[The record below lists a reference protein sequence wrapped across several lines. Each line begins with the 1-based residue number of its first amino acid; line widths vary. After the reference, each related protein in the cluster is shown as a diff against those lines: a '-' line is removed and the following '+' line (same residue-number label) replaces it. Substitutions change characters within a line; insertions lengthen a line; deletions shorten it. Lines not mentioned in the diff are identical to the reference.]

1 MSDKASLLIVEDD
14 EGSRLFLQNVFK
26 KTRYQVDASAD
37 GEEAIKKIRTN
48 EYDII
53 LTDLDLGNLSGID
66 ILKEA
71 KLQNY
76 SPEVVVITAYGTVES
91 AVEAIKL
98 EAFDYLLKPVDSKR
112 VVLAVNNAL
121 ERKRLRSEVISLRN
135 QLGKRYSREN
145 IIAESS
151 KMRRLL
157 DLIDHICETDS
168 TVLIEGESG
177 TGKELVAKAIHYGSS
192 RAGKPFIPVNCAAL
206 PESLLESELFGHVK
220 GAFTGAIRDKK
231 GLFEEAHSGTILLD
245 EIGDMP
251 LTIQVKFLRVL
262 EERKIRRVGGNQII
276 NIDVRI
282 IAATN
287 RDLKD
292 LMKEGKFREDLFYR
306 LNVIPVTI
314 PPLCER
320 KEDIAPLTNHF
331 LEIYSANMKKETV
344 VFIPETLEIL
354 KHYDWPGNV
363 RELENL
369 VERVVALSKKSVIKP
384 SDLALVF
391 QFDGKKSADL
401 AEDFDERDLSK
412 MFTLLEQ
419 EYREKEREYIVRA
432 LEENNYNQ
440 SQAARTLGI
449 SRQTIWAKMKKYGID
464 IQLGIQS

>member
-1 MSDKASLLIVEDD
+1 MSEKASLLIVEDD

-168 TVLIEGESG
+168 TVLIDGESG

-262 EERKIRRVGGNQII
+262 EERKIRRVGGNEII

-320 KEDIAPLTNHF
+320 KEDIAPLANHF

-344 VFIPETLEIL
+344 VFIPETLDIL

-401 AEDFDERDLSK
+401 TEDFDERDLSK
-412 MFTLLEQ
+412 IFTLLEQ

>member
-168 TVLIEGESG
+168 TVLIDGESG

-412 MFTLLEQ
+412 IFTLLEQ

-464 IQLGIQS
+464 IQLGIQN